1 MICIHVNIVYVMR
14 KLDLDNSTGL
24 LIFLASKSQERLAEV
39 TIKKQLGLTPA
50 QWKVILALNL
60 TDGLTQKDLAEKIF
74 LDGSTLVPVIDKM
87 EQNGM
92 VERKADSKD
101 RRVNRVFL
109 TKQSEA
115 TVDSIILIIL
125 QLRKTIY
132 KRVSESE
139 IVLIK
144 NILKTII
151 KNSETAISEIKSS
164 SRDKP

>member
-1 MICIHVNIVYVMR
+1 MICIHLNIVSVMR
-14 KLDLDNSTGL
+14 KLNLDNSAGL

-39 TIKKQLGLTPA
+39 AVKKQLGLTPA
-50 QWKVILALNL
+50 QWKVILALNI

-101 RRVNRVFL
+101 RRVNRIFL

-115 TVDSIILIIL
+115 TVDSIIMIIL

-132 KRVSESE
+132 NGVSESE
-139 IVLIK
+139 IDLIR

-164 SRDKP
+164 SRGKS